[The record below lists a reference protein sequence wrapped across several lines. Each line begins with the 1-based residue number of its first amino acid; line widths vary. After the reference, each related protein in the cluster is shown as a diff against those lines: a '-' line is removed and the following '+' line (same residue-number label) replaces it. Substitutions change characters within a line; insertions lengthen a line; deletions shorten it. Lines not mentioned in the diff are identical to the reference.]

1 MKKYEVAVGNG
12 IALKCKIV
20 SAKEYEDLIAQNSR
34 EVERKERE
42 LADLNRHID
51 ELEVQISK
59 LMLEISKL
67 KGED

>member
-20 SAKEYEDLIAQNSR
+20 SAKEYEDLISKNKI
-34 EVERKERE
+34 EIERKERE